1 MHSRR
6 FLAFF
11 VGLWLAS
18 LLTVTYVTAFSARTV
33 NAVMENPPHEAS
45 KWVDILG
52 KDRTH
57 TLLLHNT
64 AEVNR
69 SILESWGYADLVL
82 CVFILITA
90 VMIKSGKPV
99 IILATL
105 LTVLCFA
112 SVFLLTPQV
121 VAVGRLLDFRPGF
134 PVPPERAQ
142 FASLN
147 GMFNG
152 VSAIR
157 FLSAVAMVTLLV
169 HRSQKTR
176 LRRRSGGLDEIDP
189 IDHAN
194 HSHINR

>member
-11 VGLWLAS
+11 VGLWLAG
-18 LLTVTYVTAFSARTV
+18 LLVVTLATTYNSRTV
-33 NAVMENPPHEAS
+33 NVVMENPPHEAS

-52 KDRTH
+52 KERTR

-69 SILESWGYADLVL
+69 SLLEFWGYADVVL

-90 VMIKSGKPV
+90 VMIKSGKPMM
-99 IILATL
+99 IAAAL
-105 LTVLCFA
+105 LLLLCLA

-121 VAVGRLLDFRPGF
+121 VAVGRLLDFRPNL

-147 GMFNG
+147 GMFTG
-152 VSAIR
+152 VSVIR
-157 FLSAVAMVTLLV
+157 ILTAVTMAGLLI
-169 HRSQKTR
+169 HRSDR
-176 LRRRSGGLDEIDP
+176 PRSRRSSRVDQVDP
-189 IDHAN
+189 VNYTD
-194 HSHINR
+194 HSHIDR

>member
-11 VGLWLAS
+11 LGLWLAG
-18 LLTVTYVTAFSARTV
+18 LLVVTFATSYSSRTV
-33 NAVMENPPHEAS
+33 NVVMENPPHEAS

-52 KDRTH
+52 KERIR

-69 SILESWGYADLVL
+69 SLLEAWGYADLVL

-90 VMIKSGKPV
+90 VMIKSGKP
-99 IILATL
+99 IMIASALLLILCL
-105 LTVLCFA
+105 A
-112 SVFLLTPQV
+112 SVFLLTPQL
-121 VAVGRLLDFRPGF
+121 VAVGRLLDFRPAL

-147 GMFNG
+147 GMFTG
-152 VSAIR
+152 ISVIR
-157 FLSAVAMVTLLV
+157 ILTAAVIAGLLI
-169 HRSQKTR
+169 HRSER
-176 LRRRSGGLDEIDP
+176 PRSRRSSRIEEGDAVN
-189 IDHAN
+189 HSN
-194 HSHINR
+194 HSHIDR